1 MTTFNKPLKYVLL
14 NQDNV
19 KLTYIKHFIREEHS
33 RISKSEVT
41 KIHAF
46 TTQTARFL
54 LRGQRSKEDR
64 QQMSTL
70 PTVMENTK
78 VDLLT
83 THHCK
88 IKNPFPIS
96 PITNNFLMF

>member
-19 KLTYIKHFIREEHS
+19 KLTYIKHFIREEHL

-46 TTQTARFL
+46 TTQTARSF
-54 LRGQRSKEDR
+54 S
-64 QQMSTL
+64 
-70 PTVMENTK
+70 PC
-78 VDLLT
+78 T
-83 THHCK
+83 T
-88 IKNPFPIS
+88 N
-96 PITNNFLMF
+96 